1 MNISPITPISK
12 ACEIYANTQDSFPQ
26 ILEQAIH
33 NTKHYI
39 VPIKRNTHHLRVIIP
54 ALSSQAAYKLAKEEF
69 ECDSWTVDTNHQ
81 QYKTL

>member
-1 MNISPITPISK
+1 MKITPISK

-26 ILEQAIH
+26 ILEQAIY

-54 ALSSQAAYKLAKEEF
+54 ALSPQAAYQLTKEEF
-69 ECDSWTVDTNHQ
+69 EPDNWIVDPDYQN
-81 QYKTL
+81 YKML

>member
-33 NTKHYI
+33 NTKQYI
-39 VPIKRNTHHLRVIIP
+39 IPIKRSTHHLRVIIP
-54 ALSSQAAYKLAKEEF
+54 ALSPQSAYQLTKEEF
-69 ECDSWTVDTNHQ
+69 EPDNWTVDPDYHN
-81 QYKTL
+81 YKTM